1 MSHALRWTVLVPATA
16 TAFVA
21 AGVVGSVLGSVL
33 GVWGEPLIGALAA
46 GVFVAV
52 PFWIAPSQR
61 RLVATAA
68 LAVGAALA
76 WRLVGPPSSYPEG
89 YGDLAYQPTYLP
101 IVATYVAGAVTWT
114 GCALLARAGSRKA
127 GALQGKVNG

>member
-68 LAVGAALA
+68 RTTACGARRTRWLHPRLRRCPRRHPWRTAARGALA
-76 WRLVGPPSSYPEG
+76 
-89 YGDLAYQPTYLP
+89 
-101 IVATYVAGAVTWT
+101 
-114 GCALLARAGSRKA
+114 ARARVAAPGRR
-127 GALQGKVNG
+127 